1 MPNPFQAAD
10 PRLRHLRRLS
20 GRRTLRAAAVRLLA
34 ATCLSLALAAQA
46 QLEAPR
52 LTDEELA
59 ALPLVSVHV
68 TSLAPDAAGEV
79 TILLPRPAG
88 VVSAD
93 HLALLL
99 DECLVPTGTAEA
111 GPEEPL
117 GLVARLHGA
126 DRCATTAV
134 VVFDAAE
141 GQVLAAGAVVV
152 SRASAPA
159 LPDGLVLAT
168 LGVDR
173 IGVPAAAA
181 GADPLG
187 AASVLHLTLTNLGE
201 ESLFIDRLLEEDAL
215 AELAG
220 ALFTPGP
227 DAYDGS
233 WASLLAGAQGFAA
246 ADLAPGAKVEYLL
259 VIDASRRRPTGSWAV
274 TVRPAFEV
282 LLAGERYS
290 LVLDQASIVVTP
302 TPTP

>member
-1 MPNPFQAAD
+1 MSNPFQAAD
-10 PRLRHLRRLS
+10 PRLSRLGVRRA
-20 GRRTLRAAAVRLLA
+20 LRAATRRLLA
-34 ATCLSLALAAQA
+34 ATCLSFAFAAQA
-46 QLEAPR
+46 QSESPR
-52 LTDEELA
+52 LTAEELA

-68 TSLAPDAAGEV
+68 TSIAPDAPGEV

-88 VVSAD
+88 LVSAD

-99 DECLVPTGTAEA
+99 DECLVPTGGTAEA

-117 GLVARLHGA
+117 GLVVHLRGA

-134 VVFDAAE
+134 LAFDTAD

-152 SRASAPA
+152 SRARAPA

-187 AASVLHLTLTNLGE
+187 TASVLHLTLTNLGE
-201 ESLFIDRLLEEDAL
+201 ERLVVDRLLEEDAL

-227 DAYDGS
+227 GAYDGTWS
-233 WASLLAGAQGFAA
+233 SLLAGAQGFAA
-246 ADLAPGAKVEYLL
+246 ADLAPGEKVEYLL
-259 VIDASRRRPTGSWAV
+259 VIDPSRRLATGSWAV

-282 LLAGERYS
+282 LLAGERHS

-302 TPTP
+302 PPTP